1 MTKPAGVLAFVFC
14 GATALLATAGCAKPD
29 VEIRSLPNGARQLTC
44 RHTLAQCLSHVDDVC
59 KGASYEILY
68 ASDTQKVYGS
78 PSSNE
83 VESRTSQAV
92 VHCLGVHQ
100 EPMGEAVAGAS
111 LIAAAASASAKP
123 SAAPPASGT
132 ATLAAAPGPTSTSVT
147 ASTATGIGAVPA
159 ARACVPGATQACV
172 GPAACSGGQSCLP
185 DGSGFGACDCGATKS
200 SP

>member
-1 MTKPAGVLAFVFC
+1 MTKPGGAFSIVFW
-14 GATALLATAGCAKPD
+14 GASALVAVGCTKPD
-29 VEIRSLPNGARQLTC
+29 VEIKSLPNGTRQLTC
-44 RHTLAQCLSHVDDVC
+44 RHTLPQCLSHVDDVC

-68 ASDTQKVYGS
+68 ATDTQKVYGS

-100 EPMGEAVAGAS
+100 EPMGEAVAGQS
-111 LIAAAASASAKP
+111 LIAAAAVASASASAKP
-123 SAAPPASGT
+123 GAAPAASGAVALTGAPRPAS
-132 ATLAAAPGPTSTSVT
+132 APPIAEGP
-147 ASTATGIGAVPA
+147 AV
-159 ARACVPGATQACV
+159 RTCVPGATQACV

-185 DGSGFGACDCGATKS
+185 DGSGFGACDCGTAKKT

>member
-1 MTKPAGVLAFVFC
+1 MTKPAGAFSWVFF
-14 GATALLATAGCAKPD
+14 GATVLVVTAGCAKPD
-29 VEIRSLPNGARQLTC
+29 VEIRSLPNGTRQLTC
-44 RHTLAQCLSHVDDVC
+44 RHTLPQCLSHVDDVC

-68 ASDTQKVYGS
+68 ATDTQKVYGS

-100 EPMGEAVAGAS
+100 EPMGEAVAGQS
-111 LIAAAASASAKP
+111 LIAAAAVASASASAKP
-123 SAAPPASGT
+123 GAAPAASGAVALTGAPRPASTSAAPIAEGPAVRT
-132 ATLAAAPGPTSTSVT
+132 
-147 ASTATGIGAVPA
+147 
-159 ARACVPGATQACV
+159 CVPGATQACV

-185 DGSGFGACDCGATKS
+185 DGSGFGACDCGTAKT